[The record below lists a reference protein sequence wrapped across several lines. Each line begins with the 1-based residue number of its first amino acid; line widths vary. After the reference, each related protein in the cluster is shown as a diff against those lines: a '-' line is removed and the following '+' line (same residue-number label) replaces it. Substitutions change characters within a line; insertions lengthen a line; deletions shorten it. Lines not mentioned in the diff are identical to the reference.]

1 MFMFPVSCPWSG
13 EQDPAAVFISYHW
26 DLQARVEEL
35 RHILESNGIS
45 CWADISPA
53 MALSRGHSSL
63 SSRSGQSLDSE
74 TSHSIAQRHLKVAS
88 VLVCCI
94 TAKYLQSENCFRDLT
109 AADSLQKPI
118 IPVMLRF
125 MPWPPEGAPIQVRKI
140 LARRVAIDLSNEKL
154 FRQNT
159 RMLLERLR
167 RLVGGR

>member
-1 MFMFPVSCPWSG
+1 
-13 EQDPAAVFISYHW
+13 
-26 DLQARVEEL
+26 
-35 RHILESNGIS
+35 
-45 CWADISPA
+45 
-53 MALSRGHSSL
+53 
-63 SSRSGQSLDSE
+63 
-74 TSHSIAQRHLKVAS
+74 